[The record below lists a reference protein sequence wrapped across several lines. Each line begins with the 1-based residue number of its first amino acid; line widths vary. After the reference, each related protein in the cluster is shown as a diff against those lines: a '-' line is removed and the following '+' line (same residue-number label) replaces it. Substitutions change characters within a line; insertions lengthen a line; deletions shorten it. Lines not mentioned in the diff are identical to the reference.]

1 MGAGLTRAAF
11 AAMQRPMVWNRRF
24 QLGVLW
30 ACGLAALAV
39 GLWQA
44 VPLARAW
51 LAPARQ
57 TPLAHEAYVWQR
69 LWTPQVGQ
77 AVKEAA
83 PWLQGLHVLAAE
95 MQVHEG
101 KLRTTQVLPDW
112 KVLAAQGRP
121 VGAAFRVF
129 PSVARDGWDAA
140 TLGQMAELIEAVRQE
155 AEEAGVRLAEVHLD
169 YDCPETRLAEYTALL
184 RVLKPR
190 LAPLPV
196 RITTLPAW
204 LKKADFAPLAAEAP
218 GYVLQVHSLHLPGP
232 GRERV
237 TLVDEAETRAAVAA
251 AVALGHPFRV
261 ALPTYSCVA
270 EFGKSG
276 RVTEVYSEDLP
287 ASYTS
292 GSTDHLALDAD
303 AFQMQTLVAEWRKSA
318 PALLEG
324 VVWYRLP
331 VEGDRLNW
339 PLRTL
344 KKICTGAPLNRGWR
358 AEARPNPAGTQDLV
372 LTQEG
377 DAPDDLPRLVEVRW
391 SAAAP
396 LAADGLRGYDAFQAG
411 EGWARFRLLHPYG
424 RLRAPPGAAFT
435 AGWIR
440 LEPADVAVKVVLN
453 PPPRSP

>member
-1 MGAGLTRAAF
+1 
-11 AAMQRPMVWNRRF
+11 MQRPMVWNWRSHVA
-24 QLGVLW
+24 VLW
-30 ACGLAALAV
+30 ACGLAVLGLV
-39 GLWQA
+39 LWQA
-44 VPLARAW
+44 VPRVREW

-57 TPLAHEAYVWQR
+57 IPLTNEAYVWQR
-69 LWTPQVGQ
+69 VWTPQVGR

-112 KVLAAQGRP
+112 KTLAAQGRP
-121 VGAAFRVF
+121 VGATFRVF
-129 PSVARDGWDAA
+129 PSVARDGWDA
-140 TLGQMAELIEAVRQE
+140 TTTGQVAELIEAVQQE
-155 AEEAGVRLAEVHLD
+155 ALEAGVRLAEVHLD

-190 LAPLPV
+190 LAPLPL
-196 RITTLPAW
+196 RITALPAW
-204 LKKADFAPLAAEAP
+204 LKKVDFAALAAEAP

-232 GRERV
+232 GRRLV
-237 TLVDEAETRAAVAA
+237 TLVDDDETRAAVEA

-276 RVTEVYSEDLP
+276 RVEEVYSEDLP

-303 AFQMQTLVAEWRKSA
+303 AFQMQKLVEAWRRSA

-339 PLRTL
+339 PLGTL
-344 KKICTGAPLNRGWR
+344 KKICTGTPLRRGWR
-358 AEARPNPAGTQDLV
+358 AEARPTPAGTQDLV

-377 DAPDDLPRLVEVRW
+377 DAPDDLPRLIELRW

-411 EGWARFRLLHPYG
+411 EGWARFRLLHPFG

-440 LEPADVAVKVVLN
+440 LEPADVAVKVVLD
-453 PPPRSP
+453 PEPRSP